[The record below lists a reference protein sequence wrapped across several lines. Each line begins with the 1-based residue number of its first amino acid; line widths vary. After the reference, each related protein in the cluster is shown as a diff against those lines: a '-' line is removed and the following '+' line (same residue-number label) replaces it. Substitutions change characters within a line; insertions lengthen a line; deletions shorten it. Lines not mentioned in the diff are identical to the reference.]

1 MKQKIVLEFESAAE
15 IGVWAAEF
23 LNTPSAFANSL
34 VGDPDD
40 FKKTNTKDTKK
51 EKAAEVEK
59 PAAPAAEN
67 GGVSKLLVDL
77 KEAGIQL
84 ADFKPESRY
93 AGVETALAWFGV
105 TKIKDLK
112 EEDQPKVLKMFNKM
126 LKADKAGYNE
136 LLESLK
142 Q

>member
-1 MKQKIVLEFESAAE
+1 MLKIVVEFKNLTEAVKWAQDLLDSPEDFGKTIAGEGVAAS
-15 IGVWAAEF
+15 G
-23 LNTPSAFANSL
+23 P
-34 VGDPDD
+34 
-40 FKKTNTKDTKK
+40 KKKDTEAAAKK
-51 EKAAEVEK
+51 EVEK
-59 PAAPAAEN
+59 PEEKKAE
-67 GGVSKLLVDL
+67 GETGVSKILVDL

-84 ADFKPESRY
+84 ADMKPTRY

-105 TKIKDLK
+105 SKIKDLK

-126 LKADKAGYNE
+126 IKADKAGYEE